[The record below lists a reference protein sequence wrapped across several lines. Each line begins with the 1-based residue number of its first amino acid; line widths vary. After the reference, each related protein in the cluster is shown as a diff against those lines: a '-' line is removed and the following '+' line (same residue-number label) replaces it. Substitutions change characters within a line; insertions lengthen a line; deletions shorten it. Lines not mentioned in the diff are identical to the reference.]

1 MAKYLLINNY
11 QVFSNMIKGLFMTK
25 ASILIVEDEIIVGE
39 DLRLTLQ
46 KLGYSVSNLVKS
58 GEEAL
63 SLISTDSPP
72 NLVLMDIQLDGNVD
86 GIKTAE
92 IINQKYD
99 LPVVFITSFTDEKI
113 IHKAKLTQPY
123 GYIIKPFDENKL
135 KSTIEITLYKNHMEN
150 KLKKNERWLS
160 TVFNC
165 IGDGVIVTDKNDKIK
180 YINGIAAKLTEWNR
194 ENAINKNWKNV
205 YKVDDSRIAKLDQIL
220 ELEKLFLKRKDACLT
235 TKKSHHIPIS
245 NSISPIKDEKGNYLG
260 KIFVFH
266 DIINRKL
273 AEKALKESEE
283 RYRTLFEDSA
293 DAIFITTT
301 KGRFLVVNQSTV
313 DLFEYNKEE
322 LLQLSFEDLF
332 IIPKEWEEF
341 RRNIE
346 EYATIKNFEVTLK
359 NKYDE
364 ELICLLTAT
373 IHRSKN
379 NKILGFQ
386 GIVRNI
392 TSQKRTEAEKEKMQ
406 HQLMQVQKM
415 KAIGI
420 LAGGIA
426 HDFNNL
432 LTVIQGNNDI
442 IMQKTDPTN
451 NIFKDLQEIQMATD
465 KASELTNKLLV
476 FSKNKPMKF
485 AAFNINKVVL
495 NMLQL
500 LHRLIGEDISIYTD
514 LNDKLWNILSL

>member
-1 MAKYLLINNY
+1 
-11 QVFSNMIKGLFMTK
+11 MTK
-25 ASILIVEDEIIVGE
+25 ASILIVEDERIVGE

-63 SLISTDSPP
+63 SIISTDSSP

-165 IGDGVIVTDKNDKIK
+165 IGDGVIVTDKNDKVK
-180 YINGIAAKLTEWNR
+180 YINGIAAKLTE
-194 ENAINKNWKNV
+194 
-205 YKVDDSRIAKLDQIL
+205 KVDDSRIEKLDQIL

-346 EYATIKNFEVTLK
+346 EYGTIKNFEVTLK
-359 NKYDE
+359 NKFDD

-392 TSQKRTEAEKEKMQ
+392 TAQKRTEAEKKKMQ

-442 IMQKTDPTN
+442 IMQKTDPSN

-485 AAFNINKVVL
+485 AAF
-495 NMLQL
+495 
-500 LHRLIGEDISIYTD
+500 
-514 LNDKLWNILSL
+514 